1 MEKCEV
7 TLYYINEE
15 CLPQVETQTREVKI
29 QNDTKEQCTNFIPY
43 RYFDTC
49 LLVPSTIYFVFY

>member
-15 CLPQVETQTREVKI
+15 CLSQVETQTREVKI
-29 QNDTKEQCTNFIPY
+29 QNDTKEQCTNFIPQ

-49 LLVPSTIYFVFY
+49 LLVPPNFVFD